1 MISSVSW
8 QPNHLTSKH
17 TLGSASRRCLN
28 TSANIAKA
36 FWGTGGKRTQQRQ
49 PLRDSIGVPDL
60 SAFKVLLV
68 RNHFEHFDERLD
80 EWWEKSKTHNYV
92 DMNINL
98 SVEGFDAIDVL
109 RSFRTAAGEVQMWG
123 DTLNLRAIHEEI
135 LGFWDALEAAVITRP
150 FP

>member
-1 MISSVSW
+1 
-8 QPNHLTSKH
+8 
-17 TLGSASRRCLN
+17 
-28 TSANIAKA
+28 
-36 FWGTGGKRTQQRQ
+36 
-49 PLRDSIGVPDL
+49 
-60 SAFKVLLV
+60 
-68 RNHFEHFDERLD
+68 
-80 EWWEKSKTHNYV
+80 
-92 DMNINL
+92 MNINL